1 MKSWIRLVMA
11 LGFAGGIAASAA
23 EPMRIA
29 VLDFTDA
36 SGARAEPGLGA
47 EFNRQALADK
57 GLFVLVQQ
65 LTSQGDITVLDRRE
79 FIAAMEK
86 SAPDAQSKPSFLR
99 AAQAVN
105 ADAVLRGTIQGLSSG
120 TTTVRQGGSAA
131 DFSVLTLRVG
141 LEALD
146 TLDGTML
153 AVASGKAQKQVRQ
166 TENLRTALGDED
178 IHEMLEKAVADAV
191 PQLNA
196 ALQKRQAQQAARPRV
211 KMNIRTTAD
220 PALVEIDGLLVG
232 TTPIEG
238 LEVTQG
244 DHVLTVGK
252 AGYRDLTK
260 RIVFDRNV
268 SIEVPMLRTELSA
281 DEIKDVLDKAR
292 MNIMIGE
299 PGITILPL

>member
-1 MKSWIRLVMA
+1 MKSWIRWVSAVSL
-11 LGFAGGIAASAA
+11 LGGWASAA

-29 VLDFTDA
+29 VLDFSDA

-65 LTSQGDITVLDRRE
+65 LAAQGDLTVLDRRE
-79 FIAAMEK
+79 FIAALER
-86 SAPDAQSKPSFLR
+86 SAPDARSKPSFLR

-146 TLDGTML
+146 TLDGTLL
-153 AVASGKAQKQVRQ
+153 AVASGKAEKQVRQ
-166 TENLRTALGDED
+166 TENLRTTLGDEE
-178 IHEMLEKAVADAV
+178 IHGMLEKAVADAV
-191 PQLNA
+191 PQLSA
-196 ALQKRQAQQAARPRV
+196 ALQKRAAQQAARPRV
-211 KMNIRTTAD
+211 KLNIRTTAD

-238 LEVTQG
+238 LEVAQG

-260 RIVFDRNV
+260 RIVFDRNMA
-268 SIEVPMLRTELSA
+268 IEVPMLRTELNA
-281 DEIKDVLDKAR
+281 DEIKDILDKAR

>member
-1 MKSWIRLVMA
+1 MKSWIRLVSTVSL
-11 LGFAGGIAASAA
+11 LGGMASAA

-65 LTSQGDITVLDRRE
+65 LTAQGDLTVLDRRE

-86 SAPDAQSKPSFLR
+86 SAPGAPSKPSFLR

-120 TTTVRQGGSAA
+120 TTTIRQGGSAA

-166 TENLRTALGDED
+166 TDNVRTALGDEE

-196 ALQKRQAQQAARPRV
+196 ALQKRAAQQAARPRV
-211 KMNIRTTAD
+211 KLNIRTTAD

-238 LEVTQG
+238 LEVAQG

-260 RIVFDRNV
+260 RIVFDRNMA
-268 SIEVPMLRTELSA
+268 IEVPMLRTELSA
-281 DEIKDVLDKAR
+281 DEMKDILDKAR